1 MKFFCDLIKNDLRT
15 SFFVLPYVHG
25 KNMKRVTVHDVAAEA
40 KVSLATVD
48 RVLNGRPGVKA
59 ATIER
64 VNMVVKKIGF
74 TRDWHAANMAKRRDY
89 KIRFLIPEGD
99 NAFMALLREEVKAA
113 SQVEPQRRTFVEANA
128 IPPFDGEA
136 LVRELDNIKKDE
148 FTGVVFVA
156 TDAPGVK
163 EAIKRLAERGV
174 IPITLV
180 SDIPNSMRAHF
191 VGIDHIAAGR
201 TAASLLGRFIKPNK
215 GKVAVVAGSMLLRD
229 HVDRR
234 FGFEQVISSEYQGIE
249 VLPVC
254 EGLDD
259 NKMTQSLVEA
269 LLKTHP
275 DLIGIYNVGAAK
287 RGLIS
292 ALKAHNKQDDVC
304 VVAHDLTDDSREAL
318 RDGTFDAVIN
328 QDPPHQVRS
337 AIRLVRAYADKSAF
351 EESQER
357 IKIDIFLRD
366 NLID

>member
-1 MKFFCDLIKNDLRT
+1 
-15 SFFVLPYVHG
+15 
-25 KNMKRVTVHDVAAEA
+25 MKRVTVHDVAAEA

-64 VNMVVKKIGF
+64 VNK
-74 TRDWHAANMAKRRDY
+74 
-89 KIRFLIPEGD
+89 
-99 NAFMALLREEVKAA
+99 
-113 SQVEPQRRTFVEANA
+113 
-128 IPPFDGEA
+128 
-136 LVRELDNIKKDE
+136 
-148 FTGVVFVA
+148 
-156 TDAPGVK
+156 
-163 EAIKRLAERGV
+163 AIKRLAERGV

-292 ALKAHNKQDDVC
+292 ALKAHN
-304 VVAHDLTDDSREAL
+304 T
-318 RDGTFDAVIN
+318 
-328 QDPPHQVRS
+328 
-337 AIRLVRAYADKSAF
+337 
-351 EESQER
+351 
-357 IKIDIFLRD
+357 
-366 NLID
+366 